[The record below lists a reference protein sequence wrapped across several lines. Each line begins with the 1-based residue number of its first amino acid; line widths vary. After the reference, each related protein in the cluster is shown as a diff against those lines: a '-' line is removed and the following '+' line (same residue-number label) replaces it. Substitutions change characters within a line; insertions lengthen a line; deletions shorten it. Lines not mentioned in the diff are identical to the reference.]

1 VTQTKVGATKRQY
14 LLDLNTLIALAEPD
28 HEFHKPA
35 GKWFQAEGKEN
46 WGVCPLTEAG
56 FIRITAH
63 PKYRPATRS
72 VQQAA
77 AILASFAEHP
87 GYRYWPMVDS
97 WATLTA
103 PFSARIFGHQQVTD
117 AYLLGLAI
125 KEHGV
130 LVTFDFAFSI
140 LAGDEYSK
148 NLRVLSSAD

>member
-1 VTQTKVGATKRQY
+1 VSSSKKKF

-28 HEFHKPA
+28 HEFHKVA
-35 GKWFQAEGKEN
+35 GKWFQSEGKEN

-56 FIRITAH
+56 FIRITTH
-63 PKYRPATRS
+63 PKYRPATRT
-72 VQQAA
+72 VQQAT

-87 GYRYWPMVDS
+87 GYRYWPIVDS

-117 AYLLGLAI
+117 AYLLGLAV

-130 LVTFDFAFSI
+130 LVTFDSGFRV
-140 LAGDEYSK
+140 LAGDEFGR
-148 NLRVLSSAD
+148 NLRVLAAAQ

>member
-1 VTQTKVGATKRQY
+1 MSQPKRKY
-14 LLDLNTLIALAEPD
+14 LLDLNTLIALAEPE
-28 HEFHKPA
+28 HEFHKVA

-56 FIRITAH
+56 FIRITTN
-63 PKYRPATRS
+63 PKYRSPTRTL
-72 VQQAA
+72 QQAA

-87 GYRYWPMVDS
+87 GYRYWPIANS

-125 KEHGV
+125 QEHGM
-130 LVTFDFAFSI
+130 LVTFDAGISL
-140 LAGDEYSK
+140 LAGTEYGR
-148 NLRVLSSAD
+148 NLRVLSVGR